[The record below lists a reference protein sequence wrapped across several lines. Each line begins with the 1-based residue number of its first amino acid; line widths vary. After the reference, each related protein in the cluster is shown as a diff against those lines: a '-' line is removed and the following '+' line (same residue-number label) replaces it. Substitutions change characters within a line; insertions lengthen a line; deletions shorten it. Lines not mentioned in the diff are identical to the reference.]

1 MLQRAGQNEP
11 IWHEAKELN
20 RERLWWRHDVIDYDL
35 DSETRLILAH
45 QHQQRRE
52 AQRATFYIAFA
63 ALAIAFGAGILLAL
77 RL

>member
-1 MLQRAGQNEP
+1 
-11 IWHEAKELN
+11 
-20 RERLWWRHDVIDYDL
+20 VIDYDL
-35 DSETRLILAH
+35 DSETSLILAH